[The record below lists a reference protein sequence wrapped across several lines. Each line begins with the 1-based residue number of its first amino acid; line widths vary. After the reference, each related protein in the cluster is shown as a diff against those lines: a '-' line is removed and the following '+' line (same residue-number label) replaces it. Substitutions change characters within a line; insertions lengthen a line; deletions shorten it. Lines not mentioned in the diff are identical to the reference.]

1 MAEPVLRLSPAA
13 LAWRAAALLAGTTLV
28 LLGTASWND
37 DKWPFAPMAQFAFSV
52 DPQSE
57 IRSTHLDA
65 VTVTGQTVPVALSSA
80 GVGLRRAE
88 VEGKV
93 PAIRADPSLLQ
104 DLADRYHLLHPD
116 RPRLAV
122 LLLKSRVTRLRDG
135 VPTTTSDEVLATWR
149 VTG

>member
-1 MAEPVLRLSPAA
+1 MGEPDLRLGRAA
-13 LAWRAAALLAGTTLV
+13 LAGRAVALLAGSTLV
-28 LLGTASWND
+28 LLGTAIGND

-65 VTVTGQTVPVALSSA
+65 VTVTGQTIAVPLSSA

-88 VEGKV
+88 VEGKIT
-93 PAIRADPSLLQ
+93 AIVADPTLLQ
-104 DLADRYHLLHPD
+104 DLADRYHLLHPGAT
-116 RPRLAV
+116 RLAT
-122 LLLKSRVTRLRDG
+122 LLLKSEVTRLKDG
-135 VPTTTSDEVLATWR
+135 IPTTAADQTLAVWQ